1 MKKAISVILI
11 VQRRTKNSKERDQI
25 GRDEVYLMREEKK
38 KYHIYTYIYIYIY
51 AISRAGSMNLGTLG
65 ESFKWGL
72 LLYLII
78 NSYIF
83 FN

>member
-25 GRDEVYLMREEKK
+25 GRGEAYLMRESKK
-38 KYHIYTYIYIYIY
+38 SIIYIYIY
-51 AISRAGSMNLGTLG
+51 QIYAISRVGSMNLGALG
-65 ESFKWGL
+65 ESFRWGL

>member
-25 GRDEVYLMREEKK
+25 GRGEAYLMRESKK
-38 KYHIYTYIYIYIY
+38 SIIYIYIYIY
-51 AISRAGSMNLGTLG
+51 QIYAISRVGSMNLGALG
-65 ESFKWGL
+65 ESFRWGL

>member
-25 GRDEVYLMREEKK
+25 GRGEAYLMRESKK
-38 KYHIYTYIYIYIY
+38 SIIYTYIYIYIY

-65 ESFKWGL
+65 ENFRWGL